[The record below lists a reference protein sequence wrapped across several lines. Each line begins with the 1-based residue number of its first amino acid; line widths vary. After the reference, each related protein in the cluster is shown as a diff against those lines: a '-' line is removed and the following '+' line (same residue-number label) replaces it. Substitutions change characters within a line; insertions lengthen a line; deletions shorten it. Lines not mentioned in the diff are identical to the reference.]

1 MAECNAVDFIEMV
14 CVVDQDNDCVPTFQL
29 FRFKTF
35 RDRIE
40 RFLILKALLALEPAD
55 GMHEQRDHK
64 RIDLERVAF
73 VAPDKDDF
81 RGFFDVAF

>member
-40 RFLILKALLALEPAD
+40 RFLILKALLAVWVLGVLATPVDTTRNIAW
-55 GMHEQRDHK
+55 
-64 RIDLERVAF
+64 AF
-73 VAPDKDDF
+73 AAEGVPLM
-81 RGFFDVAF
+81 RP